1 MGRRPGRPVLVVM
14 SRWPAFGRCKR
25 RLAASIGN
33 SAAARVQTR
42 LRAHALAVSEAMQRE
57 GVLNL
62 QLAMAGGGAER
73 EQRRLRQAVS
83 LQGTGCLGLTMR
95 RQLLRASRTAPGQPL
110 LIIGTDLPSLS
121 RRDLWA
127 ALEAVQQHPLV
138 IGPAEDGGYWLLGLN
153 ARLARQC
160 PAWLF
165 TGIAWGG
172 DQVLHTTLKRS
183 RDRGFAPHLLE
194 THNDIDRL
202 EDLRP
207 WLV

>member
-1 MGRRPGRPVLVVM
+1 M

-25 RLAASIGN
+25 RLAASIGD

-42 LRAHALAVSEAMQRE
+42 LRAHTLAVAEGLQRD
-57 GVLNL
+57 GLLSL
-62 QLAMAGGGAER
+62 QLAMAGGGVAR
-73 EQRRLRQAVS
+73 EQRRLRQVVS

-95 RQLLRASRTAPGQPL
+95 RQLLQASRAAPGQPV

-121 RRDLWA
+121 RRDLGS
-127 ALEAVQQHPLV
+127 ALEALQRHPIV
-138 IGPAEDGGYWLLGLN
+138 IGPAGDGGYWLLGLN
-153 ARLARQC
+153 AALAEHC

-165 TGIAWGG
+165 SGLAWGG
-172 DQVLHTTLKRS
+172 EKVLQTTLKRS
-183 RDRGFAPHLLE
+183 HERGYAPHLLQ

-202 EDLRP
+202 EDLTP